1 MVFDSYLKTNLMKPS
16 VIILL
21 FVFLTSCIPVK
32 IAPTIEGDKIMV
44 AKKFKRKLPKQY
56 SLIFEDP
63 KEANEFYN
71 FINTK
76 YQLDHVNVEN
86 NVAFKIENQPFYFS
100 FYETN
105 KDTKTIN
112 LVPILV
118 DAKRDANGTDPL
130 FSDMH
135 TSRKGK
141 WYLVLI
147 ATDYDS
153 NDCLNP
159 KHTDSKIVEKYLRD
173 LKVEYLNTSNYIE
186 SMLRNN

>member
-1 MVFDSYLKTNLMKPS
+1 MKPS

-76 YQLDHVNVEN
+76 YQLDHVNVES
-86 NVAFKIENQPFYFS
+86 NVAFKIENQSFYFS

-118 DAKRDANGTDPL
+118 DAKRDANGSDPL

>member
-32 IAPTIEGDKIMV
+32 IAPTIAGDKIMV

-76 YQLDHVNVEN
+76 YQLDHVNVES
-86 NVAFKIENQPFYFS
+86 NVAFKIENQSFYFS

-118 DAKRDANGTDPL
+118 DAKRDANGSDPL

-159 KHTDSKIVEKYLRD
+159 KHPDSKIVKIYLRN
-173 LKVEYLNTSNYIE
+173 LRVEYLNTSNYIE

>member
-44 AKKFKRKLPKQY
+44 AKKFERKLPKQY

-63 KEANEFYN
+63 KEANEFYS

-118 DAKRDANGTDPL
+118 DAKRDANGSDPL

-159 KHTDSKIVEKYLRD
+159 KHPDSKIVKKYLRN
-173 LKVEYLNTSNYIE
+173 LRVEYLNTSNYIE